1 MSNNSWK
8 QYGGI
13 SKTNDFNTINAST
26 IIADQFVSRAVR
38 ATYQLLN
45 GTFEVTVDVLA
56 GNSMYANNDV
66 FSGRDMYT
74 NNKIFFGNG
83 TFTKSGTNLPSLTPA
98 EKNTYAYLYGN
109 ENNIGVN
116 TMLPKTCF
124 NITGNTDE
132 VTGILTV
139 ESKNELVRNI
149 IAQNKNQHGIVVNA
163 DDASS
168 NILFYNDIST
178 NSINIPDAMIKY
190 QDGGLLTTQTTER
203 ILSTAKVIQHDSS
216 NNTLLMDSN
225 GTTLNSSGYLDVD
238 ISGVIDLYTDTE
250 FKFDCSNTS
259 IFTMNDTSTNIIT
272 NGDIKLFTDNK
283 NIVFDT
289 SGGVIEFDSG
299 DIKLNTLLKFSPPER
314 GISNELLHNET
325 MTIYDNS
332 NRQYLPNVY
341 NDHTILTGNSI
352 SCIGKDPSS
361 NTFIFM
367 NPATR
372 KDGGAIGGGMA
383 PHDASRAMTVIGTTD
398 SSGNYIPSQ
407 MTISSTNKHK
417 YVSTVG
423 INTHKP
429 KTEDYVLDVNGPI
442 HMGNGEINT
451 VADNTY
457 EITYMNFSKTHPGY
471 GIAVG
476 SPSTTTGSG
485 VNTTDDALLT
495 SGAVLTAPI
504 NAGTYTGL
512 TTTSSGNGSEAVLT
526 IVATENQITSI
537 TVTNSGK
544 GYAVND
550 TLKVTA
556 AVLTNANTGR
566 TTDLTFTLD
575 ANNIV
580 DVAEYKQLLL
590 YTIDGGK
597 KWSISDIFEKG
608 GLNTDNSVIMKH
620 IHVFNNLYSAIA
632 GESGNLFLS
641 KDSGQSWYKL
651 QLNNVPNPETIDYKT
666 INIIEHTNGTNTH
679 RIFISYTTGV
689 STDGTTGIYYFDCN
703 LTTIFPP
710 NDTTI
715 YIETILDDATGGYQ
729 LGPSVSNYFIT
740 SASSTNSRVYYAGI
754 NGIFCYDNNDNTL
767 KLENTSYNYNNI
779 YAFDDI
785 RAIAIG
791 TGGGTDGG
799 ISYTVD
805 GINWINKSFTQIG
818 LSSMGGR
825 TFNSVFI
832 QSLSNAIAVGSQGE
846 FIYSTD
852 WQNEDAV
859 WQMVPDNLLN
869 SSGMRDR
876 IRGTEN
882 NLKSISMP
890 DADTII
896 IADTITSFVPDND
909 FANSALGYSK
919 IQYCF
924 LPALFNRSNNS
935 VLDVSGNT
943 VIDGKLIVVDNID
956 YKNCDSS
963 TTDTINIGTNTHVVN
978 IGKTDSR
985 SDIDNANRAFSNS
998 ESVINIGVNNPTT
1011 QPESAMINIG
1021 NWNPSASTTRNFIN
1035 IGGGNDKVVLGGK
1048 VEYTDTSISTSKN
1061 KGFQINDYN
1070 LHEGIKGYLNV
1081 SETATTD
1088 ADYQQAKT
1096 TAGNNGTNI
1105 DYISYDP
1112 AKGEYV
1118 YPIPFDSSNP
1128 SFPFDGSNPDLE
1140 THLTNTYA
1148 NDPFG
1153 SAAGAGIFISDNLD
1167 RNAGYLK
1174 VSNDMDGWVM
1184 KPTNNGS
1191 NSIKLDVNSM
1201 TLRVNNDGRNEADKN
1216 IDISYGIPAQITNGI
1231 VMLTRTSDTD
1241 CSYALTVQQLDV
1253 NNILI
1258 RDSGSTHTDQTI
1270 KTNLS
1275 VEGNLDVAGGL
1286 TATTI
1291 FQNSIVNTTTNNYE
1305 VIISQDMSLNG
1316 ILYVD
1321 GDASFNSNMD
1331 ISGNLAI
1338 GKRDPVVTLDISATD
1353 ALRLP
1358 VGTTTGYTTGRP
1370 IYRNSNGYLQ
1380 HRDVG
1385 VLAVTEMDD
1394 EDINK
1399 YIGSI
1404 RYNSSTSQFEG
1415 FGPGNN
1421 WGSLG
1426 GVINVA
1432 QNTKIIAE
1440 STPAS
1445 TNNQLQF
1452 FTGPSE
1458 NNFTGLVTTI
1468 NVLLTS
1474 ANDLTD
1480 TINAATYTGLTTT
1493 SSGNGSG
1500 AILTIV
1506 ATENQITTVA
1516 VTTAGSGYA
1525 AGDTLTIDKSQLPNR
1540 TTDLIFT
1547 LNANHIGIKPTG
1559 LVTTIN
1565 ALLTSADNLTH
1576 TINNGT
1582 YTINSISTVGSGT
1595 GAQLRIIATE
1605 NQITSV
1611 TVTSPGRGYATG
1623 DTLTIAGETSAGV
1636 GNSQLTGRAED
1647 LIFTL
1652 NADDIVGTT
1661 IERMIIDDNGN
1672 IGIGINSPNCI
1683 LDINGTDAL
1692 RIPVGTNSQRP
1703 ANLRTGQIRYNTST
1717 SQFEGY
1723 NNSFSWQGLGG
1734 VIDVNQ
1740 DTMITAESSP
1750 TTDNNQLRFYT
1761 AYDKQPRLQ
1770 MIIDASSG
1778 GVAIGTTYAT
1788 NVTNNLDISDN
1799 SLLVEG
1805 RVCIG
1810 TDNPFNAD
1818 TKLEV
1823 NGSIRAVHTSTTP
1836 YISYFGNAAIG
1847 WNTLTGTN
1855 NEKLATFSHK
1865 DHNSETGYA
1874 LQQTHNGK
1882 TDLNAA
1888 SNQSIAFCIGNAAKM
1903 TISGD
1908 KIQMVDNTNP
1918 INFGVK
1924 GNVAI
1929 GDNYY
1934 SYNSSV
1940 NNNAPAN
1947 GLIVE
1952 GNVGIGTTTP
1962 SYALDINDGI
1972 IRTNY
1977 TASTILHHYPFRE
1990 TIPGDWTQVAGNGA
2004 ITIENNSYTR
2014 LTHDSYITSPTFD
2027 LSGYMFYTDGSS
2039 VSGKQLTNSRILIKM
2054 IGRSWSQDNSSE
2066 YTEISILNA
2075 DDNSL
2080 IDVIYKDNG
2089 RANNSDSY
2097 FYPIICDLKPYIT
2110 TSVYNIKIKIAI
2122 VANGHWDFFVFKDF
2136 SICLDDNS
2144 PWYKDSVYKQQ
2155 ILGGA
2160 SIGVDY
2166 VGQNLNN
2173 NELLVQGNVG
2183 IGTTSPQTN
2192 LDISNNIFFDVSHNT
2207 GSTTYTNIITGAD
2220 AYNGSSGNLRL
2231 KGGGE
2236 GSNSYIDINS
2246 SLDTSSLTLK
2256 NGQDDLLNGITGT
2269 STYLYDLSFTNT
2281 ERVYLEKWDFINNQ
2295 SAETPPHR
2303 TTGYIEG
2310 FHTYSG
2316 TPGQTDGTGT
2326 ITAIKI
2332 YSSNEIGF
2340 APGDTCRLYFN
2351 DSPELQLNFTNIKIT
2366 LTSDHFVSS
2375 DDINLVTN
2383 DTTRVHVN
2391 NDGNVGIG
2399 TTSPNC
2405 ILDIN
2410 STNAI
2415 RLPVG
2420 IDSER
2425 PIQNTETTQTEIDKY
2440 KGSIRYNSANS
2451 QFEGYGPGNAWG
2463 SLGGVINVAQNTKI
2477 TASSPD
2483 PDSSNN
2489 QLQFYTAPKV
2499 TPGRL
2504 NLANNHF
2511 KSRLSNL
2518 TEPINNSPGFYVNLP
2533 ITGGSGSGA
2542 EARVDGGTG
2551 GISHFYITTPGSG
2564 YIKGDTLTIDKAGVP
2579 GRATDIVFTLTT
2591 DGDNNTL
2598 GGDDIILDGTIVDGP
2613 MAERMI
2619 VDSNGNVGIG
2629 TTTPQTN
2636 LDISNNIFFDVS
2648 HNTGSTTYTNIITGA
2663 NAYNDISG
2671 NLRLK
2676 AGGEGS
2682 NNYIDIN
2689 SSILT
2694 LKTDQDA
2701 LLNSITG
2708 TSFDYPYTN
2717 THGGVSNEVY
2727 LEKWD
2732 FVNSVAVTPANRTAE
2747 VRVVHTYAGGIA
2759 SITAIEVLDA
2769 GSGYEIGDTCRLYF
2783 SVLTHLHDPNNAYHF
2798 ANIKITLTAEH
2809 FDGGGVINLVTNN
2822 TIGVHVGGGNV
2833 GIGTDDPEGLLH
2845 ISSVDDAILKITADN
2860 TNNQDDGTKHPYLIF
2875 QQDGGHNE
2883 AGIFLGTHDN
2893 GTNEQYMG
2901 DGKENDLIISA
2912 YDTNG
2917 GNIYF
2922 KTGNS
2927 TSGTGT
2933 DISSL
2938 KSATTRMMINE
2949 NGKVSIGTISI
2960 VSGYTLYVIGAVQ
2973 ATAYNATS
2981 DIRHKENVCDLEN
2994 ALEKINAIRGVN
3006 FNFKDDDK
3014 IHSGVIAQEVAD
3026 IIPEAICK
3034 NNDEKWS
3041 ANYNTFIG
3049 YLIESVKTLSKENEE
3064 LKEKVNTLET
3074 KIEMIMKHLNL

>member
-13 SKTNDFNTINAST
+13 SKTNDFNTINASI
-26 IIADQFVSRAVR
+26 IIADEFVSRAVR

-45 GTFEVTVDVLA
+45 GTFEVTNDIIARHGVYADNDVL
-56 GNSMYANNDV
+56 
-66 FSGRDMYT
+66 SGRDMYT

-83 TFTKSGTNLPSLTPA
+83 LITRSDTNLPVLTP
-98 EKNTYAYLYGN
+98 EQKSTYAYLYGN

-168 NILFYNDIST
+168 NILFYNDVST

-216 NNTLLMDSN
+216 GGTLLMDSN

-341 NDHTILTGNSI
+341 NDPTILTGNSI

-372 KDGGAIGGGMA
+372 KDGGVIGGGMA

-485 VNTTDDALLT
+485 VNTTPDILLT

-504 NAGTYTGL
+504 NAGTYSGL
-512 TTTSSGNGSEAVLT
+512 TTTSSGNGSEAVLE
-526 IVATENQITSI
+526 IVATQNQITSI

-544 GYAVND
+544 GYVVND
-550 TLKVTA
+550 TLTVTA

-580 DVAEYKQLLL
+580 DVAEYKQILL

-597 KWSISDIFEKG
+597 KWNKSDIFEKG
-608 GLNTDNSVIMKH
+608 GLNTDNPVIMKH

-651 QLNNVPNPETIDYKT
+651 QLENAGSLDYKT
-666 INIIEHTNGTNTH
+666 INIIEHTNVSNTH
-679 RIFISYTTGV
+679 RIFISYTTGN
-689 STDGTTGIYYFDCN
+689 STTGTTGIYYFDCN
-703 LTTIFPP
+703 LSTIFPP

-715 YIETILDDATGGYQ
+715 YIDTIANNPTGGYQ
-729 LGPSVSNYFIT
+729 SGPSVSNYFIT

-767 KLENTSYNYNNI
+767 KMHNTSYNYNNI

-785 RAIAIG
+785 HAIAIG
-791 TGGGTDGG
+791 TGGGTSGG
-799 ISYTVD
+799 ISYTDD
-805 GINWINKSFTQIG
+805 GINWTDKSFTQIG
-818 LSSMGGR
+818 LSSMGGH

-832 QSLSNAIAVGSQGE
+832 QSLTNAIAVGSEGE
-846 FIYSTD
+846 FIYSTN
-852 WQNEDAV
+852 WQNGV

-869 SSGMRDR
+869 SSGMSDR

-896 IADTITSFVPDND
+896 IADTITSF
-909 FANSALGYSK
+909 ANSVLGYSK

-924 LPALFNRSNNS
+924 LPALFNRSNNT
-935 VLDVSGNT
+935 VLDVSGNI
-943 VIDGKLIVVDNID
+943 VIDGKLMVVDNID
-956 YKNCDSS
+956 YKTCDSS

-998 ESVINIGVNNPTT
+998 ESVINIGVNDPTT

-1035 IGGGNDKVVLGGK
+1035 IGGGNDKLVLGGK
-1048 VEYTDTSISTSKN
+1048 VEYTDTSISSSKN

-1081 SETATTD
+1081 SETETD
-1088 ADYQQAKT
+1088 FAAALT
-1096 TAGNNGTNI
+1096 TAGNNGTNTTN
-1105 DYISYDP
+1105 ISYDNV
-1112 AKGEYV
+1112 KEEYV
-1118 YPIPFDSSNP
+1118 YPIPFDDSNTP
-1128 SFPFDGSNPDLE
+1128 LQ
-1140 THLTNTYA
+1140 THLTDVYTPGII
-1148 NDPFG
+1148 PFG
-1153 SAAGAGIFISDNLD
+1153 SGGGAGIFISDNLD

-1174 VSNDMDGWVM
+1174 VSQDMSGWVM
-1184 KPTNNGS
+1184 KPTNVGS
-1191 NSIKLDVNSM
+1191 NSIKFDVNSM
-1201 TLRVNNDGRNEADKN
+1201 TLRDANTVTHSDS
-1216 IDISYGIPAQITNGI
+1216 DISYGIPDEITNGI
-1231 VMLTRTSDTD
+1231 VMLTRTPDTDTD

-1258 RDSGSTHTDQTI
+1258 RDSGSTHTNQTI

-1275 VEGNLDVAGGL
+1275 VKGNLDVAGAL

-1358 VGTTTGYTTGRP
+1358 VGTTTGYNTGRP
-1370 IYRNSNGYLQ
+1370 IYRNMNGYLQ
-1380 HRDVG
+1380 HRNVG

-1432 QNTKIIAE
+1432 QNTKITAE

-1468 NVLLTS
+1468 NALLTS

-1582 YTINSISTVGSGT
+1582 YTINSISTGGDGT

-1623 DTLTIAGETSAGV
+1623 DTLTIAGETNAGV

-1703 ANLRTGQIRYNTST
+1703 ANQLTGQIRYNTST
-1717 SQFEGY
+1717 AQFEGY
-1723 NNSFSWQGLGG
+1723 NNSSSWQGLGG

-1788 NVTNNLDISDN
+1788 NVTSNLDISDN

-1823 NGSIRAVHTSTTP
+1823 NGSIRAVHSSGTTP

-1847 WNTLTGTN
+1847 WNNLTGTN

-1882 TDLNAA
+1882 TDLNAK
-1888 SNQSIAFCIGNAAKM
+1888 SDQSIAFCIGNAAKM

-1952 GNVGIGTTTP
+1952 GNVGIGTTNP
-1962 SYALDINDGI
+1962 SYALDISDGI

-1990 TIPGDWTQVAGNGA
+1990 TIPVDWTQD
-2004 ITIENNSYTR
+2004 ITGGGTISILNDGYTK
-2014 LTHDSYITSPTFD
+2014 LTKKAFVTSPTFD

-2039 VSGKQLTNSRILIKM
+2039 VPLKQLTNSRILIKM
-2054 IGRSWSQDNSSE
+2054 IGRSWSQDNGSE

-2075 DDNSL
+2075 DDSDNL

-2089 RANNSDSY
+2089 RGINTSY

-2122 VANGHWDFFVFKDF
+2122 NAGGTGDCFGFKDF

-2183 IGTTSPQTN
+2183 IGTTTPQSK
-2192 LDISNNIFFDVSHNT
+2192 LDVE
-2207 GSTTYTNIITGAD
+2207 GSVRI
-2220 AYNGSSGNLRL
+2220 GSSYSGD
-2231 KGGGE
+2231 
-2236 GSNSYIDINS
+2236 SNITTDPA
-2246 SLDTSSLTLK
+2246 
-2256 NGQDDLLNGITGT
+2256 NGMI
-2269 STYLYDLSFTNT
+2269 
-2281 ERVYLEKWDFINNQ
+2281 
-2295 SAETPPHR
+2295 
-2303 TTGYIEG
+2303 IEG
-2310 FHTYSG
+2310 
-2316 TPGQTDGTGT
+2316 
-2326 ITAIKI
+2326 K
-2332 YSSNEIGF
+2332 
-2340 APGDTCRLYFN
+2340 
-2351 DSPELQLNFTNIKIT
+2351 
-2366 LTSDHFVSS
+2366 
-2375 DDINLVTN
+2375 
-2383 DTTRVHVN
+2383 
-2391 NDGNVGIG
+2391 VGIG
-2399 TTSPNC
+2399 T
-2405 ILDIN
+2405 
-2410 STNAI
+2410 
-2415 RLPVG
+2415 
-2420 IDSER
+2420 
-2425 PIQNTETTQTEIDKY
+2425 K
-2440 KGSIRYNSANS
+2440 
-2451 QFEGYGPGNAWG
+2451 
-2463 SLGGVINVAQNTKI
+2463 
-2477 TASSPD
+2477 
-2483 PDSSNN
+2483 
-2489 QLQFYTAPKV
+2489 
-2499 TPGRL
+2499 
-2504 NLANNHF
+2504 
-2511 KSRLSNL
+2511 
-2518 TEPINNSPGFYVNLP
+2518 
-2533 ITGGSGSGA
+2533 
-2542 EARVDGGTG
+2542 
-2551 GISHFYITTPGSG
+2551 
-2564 YIKGDTLTIDKAGVP
+2564 
-2579 GRATDIVFTLTT
+2579 
-2591 DGDNNTL
+2591 
-2598 GGDDIILDGTIVDGP
+2598 
-2613 MAERMI
+2613 
-2619 VDSNGNVGIG
+2619 
-2629 TTTPQTN
+2629 TPQTN

-2648 HNTGSTTYTNIITGA
+2648 HNTGSTYTNIITGA
-2663 NAYNDISG
+2663 DAYDQNTG

-2676 AGGEGS
+2676 GGWS
-2682 NNYIDIN
+2682 ADLSQQNYIDIN
-2689 SSILT
+2689 GRRVNGVTGILNT
-2694 LKTDQDA
+2694 TTDS
-2701 LLNSITG
+2701 LLDSVTN
-2708 TSFDYPYTN
+2708 FVPYLGGDSPSNTMTCRLVRWDTATDLPTIPHGSTNAGWDDSYATIFVASAYGNDGNGNN
-2717 THGGVSNEVY
+2717 THTIGISLVQAGN
-2727 LEKWD
+2727 
-2732 FVNSVAVTPANRTAE
+2732 NPAPA
-2747 VRVVHTYAGGIA
+2747 
-2759 SITAIEVLDA
+2759 LP
-2769 GSGYEIGDTCRLYF
+2769 GSGYAVGDICKAIY
-2783 SVLTHLHDPNNAYHF
+2783 SVDTNFFNLT
-2798 ANIKITLTAEH
+2798 ITLTV
-2809 FDGGGVINLVTNN
+2809 DNLIPTYDNGNVDLVTNN
-2822 TIGVHVGGGNV
+2822 TTRVHVNNDGNV
-2833 GIGTDDPEGLLH
+2833 GIGTDSPTALLDVSGEIIFSGITIGRGPSVDGWTAPLTNIINERPIVISTHNLDNLKYGPNNTIIGSEAGKAIEYCIGITALGVNALKTLTGEGFYPGGDYTYSENGNFNTAVGLSAGAHLKKGGYNTFIGKGAAAPSGGTVTDGNYMNYCTFLGESGVTQGLGSVEGTPLEYSTAIGYGTEITKSNQLVLGKSSSPPEVYIPGNVGIGTNAPEGLLH
-2845 ISSVDDAILKITADN
+2845 ISSAGDAILKITGDSGNFDN
-2860 TNNQDDGTKHPYLIF
+2860 GAGPYTHPYLIF
-2875 QQDGGHNE
+2875 QQDGGYNE
-2883 AGIFLGTHDN
+2883 AGIFLGKGLHTVSD
-2893 GTNEQYMG
+2893 G
-2901 DGKENDLIISA
+2901 DGNENDLIISSC
-2912 YDTNG
+2912 DTHG
-2917 GNIYF
+2917 GRICFN
-2922 KTGNS
+2922 TGS
-2927 TSGTGT
+2927 TSAGTGT
-2933 DISSL
+2933 DISNL
-2938 KSATTRMMINE
+2938 KSASTRMFISQAGEVTIGSTGIQAGYKFYVYGNSYFLGNVKV
-2949 NGKVSIGTISI
+2949 NGDVEADS
-2960 VSGYTLYVIGAVQ
+2960 
-2973 ATAYNATS
+2973 YNATS
-2981 DIRHKENVCDLEN
+2981 DIRHKENIHELEN
-2994 ALEKINAIRGVN
+2994 ALEKILSIRGVN
-3006 FNFKDDDK
+3006 FTFIDDDK
-3014 IHSGVIAQEVAD
+3014 KCLRAGIIAQEVQP
-3026 IIPEAICK
+3026 IIPELI
-3034 NNDEKWS
+3034 NTTDDDKWT
-3041 ANYNTFIG
+3041 ANYDGLTP
-3049 YLIESVKTLSKENEE
+3049 YLIESVKTLSKENETIKNE
-3064 LKEKVNTLET
+3064 NEQLKEKVNSLET